1 MRFFREN
8 RVKESSAFPMLKQEG
23 KPGALWR
30 QAVDP
35 NSGRTYY
42 YEIHSKQSTWE
53 KVRISAWNCLIYFHS
68 TCLGDLFVISTHI
81 CSPNN
86 RYEHCIAGGS
96 HTGSWATRTKE
107 ETRGLLKFLRG
118 NGEKCAYQNEWIQYP
133 GATPGATSYRWWA
146 GFGSLLPNIISISAK
161 CLRW

>member
-53 KVRISAWNCLIYFHS
+53 KVRISS
-68 TCLGDLFVISTHI
+68 
-81 CSPNN
+81 
-86 RYEHCIAGGS
+86 
-96 HTGSWATRTKE
+96 
-107 ETRGLLKFLRG
+107 
-118 NGEKCAYQNEWIQYP
+118 
-133 GATPGATSYRWWA
+133 
-146 GFGSLLPNIISISAK
+146 
-161 CLRW
+161 